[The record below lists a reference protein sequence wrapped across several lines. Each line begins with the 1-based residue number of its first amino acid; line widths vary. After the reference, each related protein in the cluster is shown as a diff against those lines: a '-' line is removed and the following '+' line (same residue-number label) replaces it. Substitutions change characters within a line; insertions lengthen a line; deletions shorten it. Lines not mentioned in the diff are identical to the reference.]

1 MVISIALLFENFF
14 SFIDVL
20 IFLYFFSIFAESKRK
35 VKIWYTF
42 FLLLVSIIVNQLAFT
57 ENVFKELLFIC
68 EFLFAGLLYY
78 KTKFVP
84 LCLLTTIYY
93 IGIGIISLTTI
104 SIAVSLF
111 GSTVELIMSNTLDR
125 ILVVMTAKCLI
136 IILIAFLDRLKKPS
150 LYTSNRRFI
159 IALVINLTILV
170 IGLDFINRKFILKSN
185 QGKSVVLFL
194 LLVIFS
200 SVMLVVYTINE
211 VSKTEQKRYNYELMA
226 ITNQM
231 NKEIVE
237 NVHSQMQEIKKIR
250 HNENNSYIAL
260 ELLLEKNKVDEAISF
275 VRQKIS
281 SIEKIPSYISTGNY
295 ILDALLNYA
304 KIKYPELIFDL
315 NINII
320 ESFGIDGSD
329 FCVLFGNALD
339 NACESAFKCM
349 KRGEDGYVKIE
360 LKSEHETL
368 LLSILNSTS
377 EIQDI
382 NNLKTMKKDKV
393 NHGLGLKSIEQV
405 VDKYNGIKEYKYEKQ
420 TFCINIVLKNK

>member
-1 MVISIALLFENFF
+1 
-14 SFIDVL
+14 
-20 IFLYFFSIFAESKRK
+20 
-35 VKIWYTF
+35 
-42 FLLLVSIIVNQLAFT
+42 
-57 ENVFKELLFIC
+57 
-68 EFLFAGLLYY
+68 
-78 KTKFVP
+78 
-84 LCLLTTIYY
+84 
-93 IGIGIISLTTI
+93 
-104 SIAVSLF
+104 
-111 GSTVELIMSNTLDR
+111 
-125 ILVVMTAKCLI
+125 
-136 IILIAFLDRLKKPS
+136 
-150 LYTSNRRFI
+150 
-159 IALVINLTILV
+159 
-170 IGLDFINRKFILKSN
+170 
-185 QGKSVVLFL
+185 
-194 LLVIFS
+194 
-200 SVMLVVYTINE
+200 MLVVYTINE